1 VILYRIVMSDPP
13 TLDDFTSDEAQGI
26 PAIDD
31 DPERIRLRG
40 GVSMYGTENQ
50 ARRKA
55 VDYPHLGRYI
65 AVLDVPGEGPLRIER
80 TTRSRGHHTLWGD
93 PRAILACLVAV
104 IPVSELA

>member
-1 VILYRIVMSDPP
+1 MNFYRIALTDPA
-13 TLDDFTSDEAQGI
+13 TLYDFTSDEALGI

-31 DPERIRLRG
+31 DPERLRLRRG
-40 GVSMYGTENQ
+40 ISVYATESQ

-65 AVLDVPGEGPLRIER
+65 AVLSIPDQGAIPFER

-93 PRAILACLVAV
+93 PTEIMSHVVAV
-104 IPVSELA
+104 KMVWS